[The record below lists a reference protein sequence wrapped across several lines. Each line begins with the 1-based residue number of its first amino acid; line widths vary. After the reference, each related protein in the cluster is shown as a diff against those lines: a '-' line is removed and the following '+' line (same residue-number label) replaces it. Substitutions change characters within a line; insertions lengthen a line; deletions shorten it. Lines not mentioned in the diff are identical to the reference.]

1 MVNLID
7 SHTGTMNVTAREVGY
22 VETGL
27 TGTGTFLLKLDDK
40 FPTVNTVGNNVII
53 PMSFWLVDGRR
64 FSIMNAET
72 ITSDIGQN
80 GYNRIDLICLHY
92 KCDKSTGVESV
103 ELVCVKGIRTTG
115 IAEAPSVKQLDLN
128 TLPAESYK
136 PLLRLNWS
144 GTTLQC
150 VLADGVKQLPST
162 SMMMDS
168 FDTKLTSVENNL
180 RNVESRVTSLQ
191 ATKSTTVRLP
201 YQTGGAYTLTR
212 EGNIVTLGGQGTC
225 DNVQNAGNLKVNE
238 AIPAGYRPTAPMSVS
253 WGGNQKMDM
262 LVKPDGTITLLG
274 NAYGWVHIGASWIT
288 HDLMP
293 D

>member
-103 ELVCVKGIRTTG
+103 ELACVKGIRTTG

-180 RNVESRVTSLQ
+180 RNVESRL
-191 ATKSTTVRLP
+191 TTVSRTDWKPPFTNSKIRLE
-201 YQTGGAYTLTR
+201 R
-212 EGNIVTLGGQGTC
+212 VGNIVFANGNVKFTQGGQQDYST
-225 DNVQNAGNLKVNE
+225 ANE
-238 AIPAGYRPTAPMSVS
+238 TIPAGYRPINVNTPIICGNVNFSLLVDDQGKITMLGDPASAYTPMH
-253 WGGNQKMDM
+253 GM
-262 LVKPDGTITLLG
+262 
-274 NAYGWVHIGASWIT
+274 WIT
-288 HDLMP
+288 SDAV
-293 D
+293 